1 MTIPAAYIKHTDG
14 ITPIHHKTTGD
25 MMSQIAHTIRL
36 VQVTYRTGGSA
47 LARFVQVYAGWQQ
60 RKRLATL
67 DDASLR
73 DIGLT
78 RHEAEAEAARPI
90 WNAPDQWL
98 R

>member
-1 MTIPAAYIKHTDG
+1 MSDPAAYIKHPDG
-14 ITPIHHKTTGD
+14 ISPIHHKTTGD
-25 MMSQIAHTIRL
+25 MMTQIARTTRL
-36 VQVTYRTGGSA
+36 VQATYRTGGSA

-67 DDASLR
+67 DDAILR